1 VEDAWILLWL
11 LKVLKNRILVA
22 DEAGDGA
29 LVRLSGLT
37 IPASKVVKGASRSMI
52 MKQAQQKTGVT

>member
-22 DEAGDGA
+22 DEACNGA

-37 IPASKVVKGASRSMI
+37 IPASKVVRASRSMI

>member
-1 VEDAWILLWL
+1 MEDAWILLWL
-11 LKVLKNRILVA
+11 LIVLKNRILVA
-22 DEAGDGA
+22 DEAGDGV

-37 IPASKVVKGASRSMI
+37 IPASKVVRASRSMI

>member
-1 VEDAWILLWL
+1 MEDAWILLWL

-22 DEAGDGA
+22 EEAGDGA

-37 IPASKVVKGASRSMI
+37 IPASKVVKASPSMI
-52 MKQAQQKTGVT
+52 MKQARQKTGVT

>member
-11 LKVLKNRILVA
+11 LIVLKNRILVA

-37 IPASKVVKGASRSMI
+37 IPASKVVRASRSMI

>member
-1 VEDAWILLWL
+1 MEDAWILLWL
-11 LKVLKNRILVA
+11 LIVLKNRILVA
-22 DEAGDGA
+22 DEAADGV

-37 IPASKVVKGASRSMI
+37 IPASKVVRASRSMI

>member
-1 VEDAWILLWL
+1 MEDAWILLWL
-11 LKVLKNRILVA
+11 LIVLKNRILVA

-37 IPASKVVKGASRSMI
+37 IPASKVVRASRSMI

>member
-1 VEDAWILLWL
+1 LI
-11 LKVLKNRILVA
+11 VLKNRILIA
-22 DEAGDGA
+22 DEAGHGA

-37 IPASKVVKGASRSMI
+37 ISASKVVRASRSMI